1 MAITKLLRLKEGK
14 GTNRSAHLKNNIYY
28 ICNPEKTGGGCWIGG
43 NAGTTPDVIYKTMLM
58 NKRFWEKENGS
69 QGFHYVISF
78 PPDLTI
84 DEAFVYRVTE
94 EFCKELLGDSFYYC
108 IAVHN
113 DRDHMHA
120 HITFDSVSKN
130 DGRKF
135 HSPKG
140 DWEKRIQPITDRIC
154 KKYGIPALDYEK
166 DRPKGMDYGSWKDGK
181 EHVRKQK
188 EGKFSWYDVIRD
200 DIDEAIEASGTYE
213 EFLEHLKKQHYE
225 VRDKKY
231 LSLMPYGKDRSVRSV
246 RLGEEYTRERIIA
259 RIEGPKKGVEFKR
272 YGDYKKA
279 SETVREYKK
288 KNDSPTKYQKR
299 FYYRYVCTVNIRHP
313 VFVDRDNWKYKKDV
327 MDLYRYGRQVSYV
340 FRHNIRSRADAEER
354 RAYLLE
360 SMRRIQK
367 EKKKLRSEL
376 GPGSSYQ
383 RIGRLLFIQ
392 EEIKKFPEGSR
403 PDLMEEA
410 VSLIR
415 EITRGET
422 LDESLERFH
431 SVNKVLGDLT
441 IAAKQVR
448 EELKTVDSI
457 LGMEDADP
465 GYMKTRGGGQ
475 AEIRRITVNGKVCAG
490 SIRAEGYRVFRIPGT
505 SGYVRVPLRDTVKL
519 SEAAVS
525 AVIRMSGRYA
535 VLDEAGAQIRTDSGR
550 ELMKRFDDRSQRR
563 IMNITKNSDS
573 L

>member
-78 PPDLTI
+78 PPDLKI

-213 EFLEHLKKQHYE
+213 EFLENLKAQHYE

-231 LSLMPYGKDRSVRSV
+231 LSLRPYGKDRSV

-272 YGDYKKA
+272 YGDYEKA

-299 FYYRYVCTVNIRHP
+299 FYYRYAVPSISAIRYSLTVITGNTRRMSWICTGTDSRS
-313 VFVDRDNWKYKKDV
+313 V
-327 MDLYRYGRQVSYV
+327 MYSVTISGQGRTRRKGGY
-340 FRHNIRSRADAEER
+340 ICRS
-354 RAYLLE
+354 
-360 SMRRIQK
+360 
-367 EKKKLRSEL
+367 
-376 GPGSSYQ
+376 P
-383 RIGRLLFIQ
+383 
-392 EEIKKFPEGSR
+392 
-403 PDLMEEA
+403 
-410 VSLIR
+410 
-415 EITRGET
+415 
-422 LDESLERFH
+422 
-431 SVNKVLGDLT
+431 
-441 IAAKQVR
+441 
-448 EELKTVDSI
+448 
-457 LGMEDADP
+457 
-465 GYMKTRGGGQ
+465 
-475 AEIRRITVNGKVCAG
+475 CAG
-490 SIRAEGYRVFRIPGT
+490 YRRRKRSSVQSSDPAATIKGSGGSYPFR
-505 SGYVRVPLRDTVKL
+505 
-519 SEAAVS
+519 
-525 AVIRMSGRYA
+525 
-535 VLDEAGAQIRTDSGR
+535 
-550 ELMKRFDDRSQRR
+550 KR
-563 IMNITKNSDS
+563 
-573 L
+573 